1 MNQQRTKDGRP
12 ANTTSVGDELFEL
25 TLAELVC
32 VAGGTG
38 HVQFSE
44 ITVTKKVDVASAKL
58 F

>member
-12 ANTTSVGDELFEL
+12 ANTTSVSDELFEL

-44 ITVTKKVDVASAKL
+44 ISITKNVDVASARL